1 MNIGAF
7 DNLCLQLLPVF
18 DLDPKIG
25 TLGVR
30 TVNTFSGTEQ
40 QAVFAV
46 VAVKTAEGNVAVFAL
61 GSNRTGVIKC
71 QRISQLRTLF
81 SKRKRAGAA
90 VLKQLSVVVGRMAT
104 VQSAKNTGCSS
115 IPAA

>member
-1 MNIGAF
+1 MYLAGFVKSRDNIAVNTGTVMNIGAF

-18 DLDPKIG
+18 DLDPEIG

-46 VAVKTAEGNVAVFAL
+46 VAVKTAEGNVAVFATRQQPHR
-61 GSNRTGVIKC
+61 GNQMPADR
-71 QRISQLRTLF
+71 
-81 SKRKRAGAA
+81 
-90 VLKQLSVVVGRMAT
+90 
-104 VQSAKNTGCSS
+104 SAED
-115 IPAA
+115 AL